1 MADNTT
7 MQNTKKK
14 MTIQEAKEIL
24 NSNSFINYSYDEL
37 LEAVNTLKGD
47 PTQKDLVEGFYERF
61 DSSLEETGVPYQEFD
76 KVRDIFEG
84 TSQGTKWEK
93 EVKKTAQSIANVLSG
108 KNVELSFADANEA
121 REILSLVPQS
131 NEIRSAQSK
140 LNDIVIAKMDKLIE
154 GKEYVDIHELEA
166 AQNLVNGIANKEKKA
181 KAQKKLDEVFKSYED
196 ENGLNQDV
204 EVLRKNDKSLDESL
218 EHINLYGEDGTITED
233 FKELEQVLTN
243 VEIVEDDGSVV
254 AEEKK
259 AKNLTQMFEAAKL
272 EAYQE
277 NVGNLKYLM
286 ASKNEQRKQLT
297 SKIKDLFVAKLG
309 MAGVASTFELPT
321 AEEQQDESKFKAYLE
336 RKAKAADDFIASLI
350 EGGKKL
356 QVKVKDVI
364 TACADTDIEV
374 SKFKDILETKL
385 GKGKSALGKRLKAFR
400 EKSVSLWG
408 KAYEVSRKVVKNVKE
423 HKWQH
428 IANTAATLAVAM
440 SGYGTAAIIGYAAY
454 SAAGAWVWPVVAEA
468 QKQRAA
474 AKANGEKT
482 SFLASMKSAW
492 KVKKADKDYKR
503 QSLFGMVGAVAG
515 GLVGA
520 GGTSMGLDKASSR
533 IFSGLARTASS
544 ISAQATAMIIA
555 NKEYKKNPSEEN
567 KSKWKAAKTSF
578 YIGLGISAIG
588 SAWSLH
594 RLGSNVA
601 DHVDAV
607 TGGNHSNPEN
617 LVSID
622 SKPIDPTQPSTP
634 LREGWGKMPETPS
647 AGDGGDV
654 ATGAGVEVP
663 SIEDSIFPEQYN
675 TNMGITES
683 QYTLLLKL
691 YSQED
696 LDRMYTNLSA
706 TGIMDH
712 MEGMTKEEFIFKWS
726 KLDAYTDRVRWDENA
741 QQYISIPGAKRY
753 HFEEEMTNLNKLLNC
768 GDKLEVTEIEKIKS
782 ALSTIDDRG
791 GYHGPG
797 YVPTENYHVKGAGV
811 NGPCGEG
818 QENHFNRGSDSVVR
832 KAGEGNVGRDVDF
845 DNQIKKTQ
853 LSPMDIEPA
862 APTGPIEIDKLV
874 VSYTAEPKGA
884 LAEYPS
890 AFAGK
895 GNYPNVN
902 SEGYRIDAIDGGDK
916 GLTAKQVSAPK
927 GRLGLKLTDGDRARL
942 TVESK
947 VEGVPPAT
955 QDSRFLN
962 IRDPYTGVDSETVTK
977 AAADLGGKPEEIIT
991 VTDDQGKTTYQ
1002 YISNE
1007 GIKMTI
1013 DPENGSMGV
1022 TTLDNKGAPQD
1033 IQVEAAKRAVDALNS
1048 GKDVKVNLMTLPG
1061 KESALTK
1068 VTTEKGGALRAV
1080 YARFSGGRS

>member
-1 MADNTT
+1 MAENE
-7 MQNTKKK
+7 KKQQIK
-14 MTIQEAKEIL
+14 EMTIQEAQTIL
-24 NSNSFINYSYDEL
+24 SSDSFVNYSYDEL
-37 LEAVNTLKGD
+37 LEAVRLLRSD
-47 PTQKDLVEGFYERF
+47 PTQKDLVAGFYERF

-233 FKELEQVLTN
+233 FKELEQVLAN

-254 AEEKK
+254 DEEKK
-259 AKNLTQMFEAAKL
+259 TKNLSQMFDAAKL

-297 SKIKDLFVAKLG
+297 SKVKDLFVAKLG

-321 AEEQQDESKFKAYLE
+321 AEEQQDESKFKVYLE

-364 TACADTDIEV
+364 TACADTDVEV

-544 ISAQATAMIIA
+544 ISAQATAMIVA
-555 NKEYKKNPSEEN
+555 RKEYKKNPSEEN

-578 YIGLGISAIG
+578 YIGLGISAVG
-588 SAWSLH
+588 SWLSLR
-594 RLGSNVA
+594 RLGSDVA
-601 DHVDAV
+601 EHVDAITKV
-607 TGGNHSNPEN
+607 GHSDAGVVGVGTEDWQDQ
-617 LVSID
+617 V
-622 SKPIDPTQPSTP
+622 QPSTP
-634 LREGWGKMPETPS
+634 LREGWGKMPEVPS
-647 AGDGGDV
+647 ADDNNAV
-654 ATGAGVEVP
+654 AEGVDVEVETP
-663 SIEDSIFPEQYN
+663 ATPQVGDEIFRKDHGNGIVETRVLGENGMAYQQVSGLKGGIETSDSVQAFYEHRIHNMNQYN
-675 TNMGITES
+675 NLMEMLPNEDGSVMTVNEAVDAM
-683 QYTLLLKL
+683 LKQIDSGFVEL
-691 YSQED
+691 P
-696 LDRMYTNLSA
+696 
-706 TGIMDH
+706 
-712 MEGMTKEEFIFKWS
+712 EGMTPEHAIHTAFMHAHYTGDMSAIEALRCPDGKWDTVEMFEKLAPKYSTDNGFIGRPVDPDA
-726 KLDAYTDRVRWDENA
+726 KLIMRAGTV
-741 QQYISIPGAKRY
+741 
-753 HFEEEMTNLNKLLNC
+753 EMKTPC
-768 GDKLEVTEIEKIKS
+768 EV
-782 ALSTIDDRG
+782 
-791 GYHGPG
+791 
-797 YVPTENYHVKGAGV
+797 N
-811 NGPCGEG
+811 EG
-818 QENHFNRGSDSVVR
+818 QAIEETIVKKNM
-832 KAGEGNVGRDVDF
+832 ENVGRDVEF
-845 DNQIKKTQ
+845 DNQIKK
-853 LSPMDIEPA
+853 A
-862 APTGPIEIDKLV
+862 
-874 VSYTAEPKGA
+874 
-884 LAEYPS
+884 
-890 AFAGK
+890 
-895 GNYPNVN
+895 N
-902 SEGYRIDAIDGGDK
+902 
-916 GLTAKQVSAPK
+916 
-927 GRLGLKLTDGDRARL
+927 
-942 TVESK
+942 
-947 VEGVPPAT
+947 
-955 QDSRFLN
+955 
-962 IRDPYTGVDSETVTK
+962 
-977 AAADLGGKPEEIIT
+977 
-991 VTDDQGKTTYQ
+991 
-1002 YISNE
+1002 
-1007 GIKMTI
+1007 
-1013 DPENGSMGV
+1013 
-1022 TTLDNKGAPQD
+1022 
-1033 IQVEAAKRAVDALNS
+1033 
-1048 GKDVKVNLMTLPG
+1048 
-1061 KESALTK
+1061 
-1068 VTTEKGGALRAV
+1068 
-1080 YARFSGGRS
+1080 